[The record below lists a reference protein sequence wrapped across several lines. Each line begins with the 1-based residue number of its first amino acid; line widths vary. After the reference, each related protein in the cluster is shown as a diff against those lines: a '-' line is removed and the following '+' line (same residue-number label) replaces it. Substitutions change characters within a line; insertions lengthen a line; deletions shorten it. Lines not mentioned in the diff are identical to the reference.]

1 MNLQECLN
9 KLGRGKL
16 SNLSICTGGYVKPEH
31 LEKVIDAVNEA
42 LLRLY
47 TAIPIKEAHKT
58 LSIEMGIDT
67 YDLDEDMLTV
77 TKVWDNFGQ
86 PYAINNPEDPHHVW
100 VSGYKFIIGK
110 LPEDVQWF
118 DLVYRVKHK
127 PLNTETLEEEIDLP
141 ENLIGALCSYA
152 AYLIHSDMNTQEA
165 VGNAQKYLAE
175 YQTIVDEVTAQ
186 STINPEAILVGRK
199 FIDRGFV

>member
-16 SNLSICTGGYVKPEH
+16 SNLSICFGGYVKPEH

-42 LLRLY
+42 LLRIY
-47 TAIPIKEAHKT
+47 TAIPVKEAHKT
-58 LSIEMGIDT
+58 LSIEPGIDT
-67 YDLDEDMLTV
+67 YKLDEDMLTV
-77 TKVWDNFGQ
+77 VRVYDNLGR
-86 PYAINNPEDPHHVW
+86 PYAINNPEEPLHVW
-100 VSGYKFIIGK
+100 VSGGNFIVGK
-110 LPEDVQWF
+110 LDDEVTYF
-118 DLVYRVKHK
+118 DLVYRSKHK

-152 AYLIHSDMNTQEA
+152 AYMIHSDMNTQEA

-175 YQTIVDEVTAQ
+175 YQNIIQEVITQ
-186 STINPEAILVGRK
+186 STINPEAILVNRK